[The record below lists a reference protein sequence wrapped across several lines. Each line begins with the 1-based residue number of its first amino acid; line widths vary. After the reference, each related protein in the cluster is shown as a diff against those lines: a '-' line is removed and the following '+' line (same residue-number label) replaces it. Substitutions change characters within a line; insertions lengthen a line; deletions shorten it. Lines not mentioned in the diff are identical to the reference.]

1 MAEEHRRVAAA
12 TAANARALADNLV
25 NQGYVVEG
33 GDATA
38 WRLRKP
44 RRRGD
49 IVVTII
55 IGQPRASNPAHWG
68 PPTGPPAG

>member
-1 MAEEHRRVAAA
+1 MAEEHRRVVAA
-12 TAANARALADNLV
+12 TSTNARALADNLV
-25 NQGYVVEG
+25 NQGYVYEG
-33 GDATA
+33 GDAAA

-49 IVVTII
+49 IVVTIS
-55 IGQPRASNPAHWG
+55 IGGPGPAAAAPWG